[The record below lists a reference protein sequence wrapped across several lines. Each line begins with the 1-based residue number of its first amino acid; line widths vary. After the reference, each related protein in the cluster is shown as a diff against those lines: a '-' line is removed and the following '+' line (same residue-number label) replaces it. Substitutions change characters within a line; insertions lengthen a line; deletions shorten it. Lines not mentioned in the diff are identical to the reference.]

1 MMSELYK
8 LLKNKEIIS
17 ILDGDKSFG
26 EFNNVQISMPYLS
39 GPDLCAIST
48 TFGLPIEYGWNGGAL
63 SRWMYLEN
71 LLEYCLNNNK
81 IQQLLSYLFA
91 KDKFVDRLRNLS
103 PEEIEEA
110 YTEIVTTII
119 KQISGILYFSGNEF
133 TVVSKK
139 FIVKPINAVVELEA
153 PTIKVVDSDY
163 IKGLSERA
171 LLDIDN
177 SNYDSAITKCRTLL
191 EEVFCYVIEL
201 KNEKPFENGDIGN
214 LYKQVKDLYNMHQSK
229 EIEKRINM
237 LLSGLEKILTAISQ
251 MRNNDSDAHGVG
263 SKRIKIQ
270 DYHARLFLNAS
281 IMMSDFIL
289 AVAHKNNY
297 K

>member
-1 MMSELYK
+1 MMSDLFK

-17 ILDGDKSFG
+17 ILDGDKTFG
-26 EFNNVQISMPYLS
+26 EIDNVLISMPYLS

-48 TFGLPIEYGWNGGAL
+48 TFGLQVEYGWNGGAL
-63 SRWMYLEN
+63 SRWMYLDN
-71 LLEYCLNNNK
+71 LIDYCVDKNK

-91 KDKFVDRLRNLS
+91 KDKFVDKLKNLTTQ
-103 PEEIEEA
+103 EIEET
-110 YTEIVTTII
+110 YFKIINTII
-119 KQISGILYFSGNEF
+119 KKISEVLYFSGNEF
-133 TVVSKK
+133 TVINKQ
-139 FIVKPINAVVELEA
+139 FIVKPINTVIEVEA
-153 PTIKVVDSDY
+153 PTIKVIDSDY

-171 LLDIDN
+171 LFDIDN
-177 SNYDSAITKCRTLL
+177 SNYDSAITKCRTIL

-201 KNEKPFENGDIGN
+201 RNVTPSDNGDIGT

-229 EIEKRINM
+229 DVDKRINS

-251 MRNNDSDAHGVG
+251 MRNNDSDSHGVG

-270 DYHARLFLNAS
+270 DHHARLFLNAS

-289 AVAHKNNY
+289 AVAHRNN
-297 K
+297 